1 MLEPIEGDLTRL
13 LQELVRADTVA
24 IPPDGNE
31 NAGQV
36 VLEEFLRA
44 HGVECESYDTGF
56 LAESDH
62 PCRRL
67 DRHYAGRKNLI
78 ARVPGTG
85 RGRRLLFNGHMDT
98 VPPGRDPWTD
108 GPWSGAIRNGRL
120 YGRGSFDMKGG
131 LAAQFGVAC
140 ALRKAGVRLGGDVL
154 CESVVDE
161 EWGGGGGTL
170 AARLRGDN
178 ADACVI
184 PEGTQLV
191 VALATRGGVVV
202 DLVCE
207 AGDPTAYFSTD
218 EVVSPAIPVGRLL
231 GWVDGWVERRR
242 QIPRGEAYASFPD
255 PAPVQVLAVEANTT
269 ARELP
274 YSVPLTATVRMYF
287 QFLPYEEP
295 VEVMTEVRASLDR
308 FCADDPFFRV
318 YPPQWKPAFD
328 PPLKGHELAP
338 THPWSRC
345 FIECATESLGRRPEV
360 TAAPYP
366 CDAFLAHRE
375 FGIPTLLFGPCGG
388 GAHNADEYV
397 EIRSMFDTAAS
408 LLTSALVWCA

>member
-1 MLEPIEGDLTRL
+1 MKQTAESARRMLEPIEGDLTRL

-44 HGVECESYDTGF
+44 HGVECESYDIGF
-56 LAESDH
+56 LAECDH
-62 PCRRL
+62 PCRRR
-67 DRHYAGRKNLI
+67 DRNYAGRKNLI

-140 ALRKAGVRLGGDVL
+140 ALRKAGVRLGGNVL

-231 GWVDGWVERRR
+231 AWVDRW
-242 QIPRGEAYASFPD
+242 
-255 PAPVQVLAVEANTT
+255 
-269 ARELP
+269 
-274 YSVPLTATVRMYF
+274 
-287 QFLPYEEP
+287 
-295 VEVMTEVRASLDR
+295 
-308 FCADDPFFRV
+308 
-318 YPPQWKPAFD
+318 
-328 PPLKGHELAP
+328 
-338 THPWSRC
+338 
-345 FIECATESLGRRPEV
+345 
-360 TAAPYP
+360 
-366 CDAFLAHRE
+366 
-375 FGIPTLLFGPCGG
+375 
-388 GAHNADEYV
+388 
-397 EIRSMFDTAAS
+397 
-408 LLTSALVWCA
+408 